1 MMMVK
6 TSQVVAAV
14 AAASVV
20 SVAMTVAHA
29 KTVVIVAAVIAMI
42 VAVVTVTTVVLVKIV
57 AHAKTVLHVKT
68 ALLGVTDQWKSLSR
82 LSLTAKCGP
91 SSATLV
97 PTLVVV
103 ATVVE
108 TAIAIVAVAK

>member
-1 MMMVK
+1 MMVK

-14 AAASVV
+14 AAENVV

-29 KTVVIVAAVIAMI
+29 KTVVIVAAVIVMI

-82 LSLTAKCGP
+82 LSLTAKCAP

>member
-1 MMMVK
+1 MVK
-6 TSQVVAAV
+6 TSQVV

-57 AHAKTVLHVKT
+57 AHAKTVL
-68 ALLGVTDQWKSLSR
+68 LGVTDQWKCLSR
-82 LSLTAKCGP
+82 LSLTAKCAP
-91 SSATLV
+91 SSVTLV

>member
-29 KTVVIVAAVIAMI
+29 KTVAAVIVMI
-42 VAVVTVTTVVLVKIV
+42 VAVVTVTTVAHVKIV
-57 AHAKTVLHVKT
+57 AHAKTV
-68 ALLGVTDQWKSLSR
+68 LLGVTDQWKSLSR
-82 LSLTAKCGP
+82 LSLTAKCAP

>member
-1 MMMVK
+1 MTMVK
-6 TSQVVAAV
+6 TSQVAAAV

-20 SVAMTVAHA
+20 SVAMTVAHV
-29 KTVVIVAAVIAMI
+29 KTVAIVAAVIAMI
-42 VAVVTVTTVVLVKIV
+42 VAVVTVTTVALVKI
-57 AHAKTVLHVKT
+57 VLHVKT
-68 ALLGVTDQWKSLSR
+68 VLPGVTDQWKSLSR
-82 LSLTAKCGP
+82 LSLTAKCAP
-91 SSATLV
+91 SSVTLV

>member
-1 MMMVK
+1 MTTDK
-6 TSQVVAAV
+6 TSQVAAAV

-20 SVAMTVAHA
+20 SVAMTVARV
-29 KTVVIVAAVIAMI
+29 KTVAAVIAMI
-42 VAVVTVTTVVLVKIV
+42 VAVVTVTTVALVKI
-57 AHAKTVLHVKT
+57 VLHVKT
-68 ALLGVTDQWKSLSR
+68 VLPGVTDQWKSLSR
-82 LSLTAKCGP
+82 LSLTAKCAP
-91 SSATLV
+91 SSVTLV

>member
-6 TSQVVAAV
+6 TSQVAAV
-14 AAASVV
+14 AAENVV

-29 KTVVIVAAVIAMI
+29 KTVVIVAAVIVVI

-68 ALLGVTDQWKSLSR
+68 VLLGVTDQWKCLSR
-82 LSLTAKCGP
+82 LSLTAKCAP
-91 SSATLV
+91 SSVTLV

>member
-1 MMMVK
+1 
-6 TSQVVAAV
+6 
-14 AAASVV
+14 
-20 SVAMTVAHA
+20 
-29 KTVVIVAAVIAMI
+29 MI

-82 LSLTAKCGP
+82 LSLTAKCAP